1 MEVAMQDTW
10 TEILI
15 SSAREVAYRLAS
27 IAPRLLAALTLAL
40 AAWAVAAVLRRLTVR
55 FLQALDLDGRC
66 ARQGVTATL
75 ARAGIRRP
83 PSEIVGR
90 LVFWIVL
97 VIGLLMVI
105 EALEVP
111 AASGFAPVVI
121 KFLPSLLV
129 AVLVL
134 IIGWLLA
141 NFLAQALLI
150 FIVNAQL
157 GGGPLLA
164 GALRWLIILFAA
176 SVALTQLGIAR
187 EMVLLVFG
195 ILFGGTVFGLA
206 LAFGLGGRSLAAAAL
221 ENWLGKRRQRDTDRS
236 DRISHV

>member
-1 MEVAMQDTW
+1 
-10 TEILI
+10 
-15 SSAREVAYRLAS
+15 
-27 IAPRLLAALTLAL
+27 
-40 AAWAVAAVLRRLTVR
+40 
-55 FLQALDLDGRC
+55 
-66 ARQGVTATL
+66 VTATL

-83 PSEIVGR
+83 PSEMVGR

-111 AASGFAPVVI
+111 AAAGLAPVVI

-164 GALRWLIILFAA
+164 GALRWLIIIFAA

-195 ILFGGTVFGLA
+195 ILFGGAVFGLA
-206 LAFGLGGRSLAAAAL
+206 LAFGLGGRALAGAAL
-221 ENWLGKRRQRDTDRS
+221 ESWLGKKKQRDADRS

>member
-1 MEVAMQDTW
+1 MQDAW
-10 TEILI
+10 TGILI
-15 SSAREVAYRLAS
+15 TSAREVAYRLAG

-40 AAWAVAAVLRRLTVR
+40 AAWLVAAVLRRLTVR
-55 FLQALDLDGRC
+55 FSQAVDLDGRC
-66 ARQGVTATL
+66 SRQGVSATL

-83 PSEIVGR
+83 PSEMVGR
-90 LVFWIVL
+90 LVFWVVL

-111 AASGFAPVVI
+111 AAAGLAPVVI

-129 AVLVL
+129 AVLVM

-141 NFLAQALLI
+141 NFLAQAVLI

-157 GGGPLLA
+157 GGGPVLA
-164 GALRWLIILFAA
+164 GALRWLILLFAA
-176 SVALTQLGIAR
+176 SVALTQVGIAR

-195 ILFGGTVFGLA
+195 ILFGGTVLGLA
-206 LAFGLGGRSLAAAAL
+206 LAFGLGGRELAAEAL
-221 ENWLGKRRQRDTDRS
+221 ESWLGKRKPDADRS
-236 DRISHV
+236 DRVSHV

>member
-1 MEVAMQDTW
+1 PRGRLSPRGVGRGSTRACGHRRSHRTGVRGREGLPRRPMEVAMQDAW

-27 IAPRLLAALTLAL
+27 IAPPLLAALTPAP
-40 AAWAVAAVLRRLTVR
+40 AASGAAGRGRWRVR

-111 AASGFAPVVI
+111 AAAGLAPVVI
-121 KFLPSLLV
+121 KFLPSL
-129 AVLVL
+129 
-134 IIGWLLA
+134 
-141 NFLAQALLI
+141 
-150 FIVNAQL
+150 
-157 GGGPLLA
+157 
-164 GALRWLIILFAA
+164 
-176 SVALTQLGIAR
+176 
-187 EMVLLVFG
+187 
-195 ILFGGTVFGLA
+195 
-206 LAFGLGGRSLAAAAL
+206 
-221 ENWLGKRRQRDTDRS
+221 
-236 DRISHV
+236 

>member
-1 MEVAMQDTW
+1 MQDAW

-15 SSAREVAYRLAS
+15 SSAREVTSRLAS

-55 FLQALDLDGRC
+55 LLQALDLDGRC
-66 ARQGVTATL
+66 ARQGVTAAL

-83 PSEIVGR
+83 PSEMVGR

-111 AASGFAPVVI
+111 AAAGLAPVVI
-121 KFLPSLLV
+121 KFLPSLLI

-206 LAFGLGGRSLAAAAL
+206 LAFGLGGRELAAAAL
-221 ENWLGKRRQRDTDRS
+221 ESWLGQRKQRDADRS

>member
-1 MEVAMQDTW
+1 MQDAW

-15 SSAREVAYRLAS
+15 SSAREVTSRLAS
-27 IAPRLLAALTLAL
+27 IAPRLLAAVTLAL

-55 FLQALDLDGRC
+55 LLQALDLDGRC
-66 ARQGVTATL
+66 ARQGVTAAL
-75 ARAGIRRP
+75 ARSGIRRP
-83 PSEIVGR
+83 PSEMVGR

-111 AASGFAPVVI
+111 AAAGLAPVVI
-121 KFLPSLLV
+121 KFLPSLLI

-206 LAFGLGGRSLAAAAL
+206 LAFGLGGRALAAAAL
-221 ENWLGKRRQRDTDRS
+221 ESWLGQRKRRDADRS